1 MKAVVHHRYGAP
13 RDVLA
18 LEEIPQ
24 PEIGDGDV
32 LARVHAAGIS
42 YPDGAMTTGVPYV
55 LRLVAGLRR
64 PRHGVRGTEVAGTVT
79 AAGAKVGDLRPG
91 DEVFGCCG
99 RSADGGGFAEY
110 ARCRGEMVAR
120 MPAAITFERAAALPV
135 SGVTALQAV
144 RDWARV

>member
-1 MKAVVHHRYGAP
+1 VKAVVHHRYGAP

-79 AAGAKVGDLRPG
+79 AAGAKVGDLARAM
-91 DEVFGCCG
+91 
-99 RSADGGGFAEY
+99 RSS
-110 ARCRGEMVAR
+110 
-120 MPAAITFERAAALPV
+120 AAAAARPMAVGSPNMLAAGARWSPACPLRSPL
-135 SGVTALQAV
+135 SGLLRSRCQG
-144 RDWARV
+144 